1 MAQDHKKPNPWDEFQ
16 HELDVEAEQAR
27 RSLREVSSMLEQSQ
41 TELARLTQ
49 RNAVVTGHLQQV
61 QAQLE
66 ELPRADIRMAY
77 TAALD
82 SQQRLLVMRGQLEKL
97 QSDHA
102 ALGRYTG
109 LLEKVRRM
117 VTENLNRA
125 RSGSGSGSLE
135 MVINAQ
141 EAERQRLSR
150 QMHDGPAQA
159 LSNFIVQ
166 AEIINRLFDMD
177 PARAKEELANLKTSA
192 MTTFQRVRSFIFDL
206 RPMMLDDLGLVP
218 TLRRYMDTY
227 KEQTGMDCNLSVK
240 GAERRFEPYVE
251 VMIFRAVQEL
261 MGNAARHNADNP
273 VKIQVNVQLTIEDS
287 LVKVVVSD
295 NGKGFDTEAAAQKG
309 GLGLKIIRDRAEM
322 LGGYFEVDS
331 REGQGCR
338 VTFQVATP
346 ETTAA
351 GLKS

>member
-1 MAQDHKKPNPWDEFQ
+1 MAQDPKKPNPWDEFQ
-16 HELDVEAEQAR
+16 RELESEIDQSR
-27 RSLREVSSMLEQSQ
+27 RLLKEVSSMLEQSQ
-41 TELARLTQ
+41 TEMARLTQ

-82 SQQRLLVMRGQLEKL
+82 SQQRLLLMRGQLEKL
-97 QSDHA
+97 QSDQASLNRHI
-102 ALGRYTG
+102 GV
-109 LLEKVRRM
+109 LENVQRQSS
-117 VTENLNRA
+117 ENLSRA
-125 RSGSGSGSLE
+125 RGGGGSTSLE

-177 PARAKEELANLKTSA
+177 AGRAREELANLKTSA
-192 MTTFQRVRSFIFDL
+192 MTTFQKVRTFIFDL

-218 TLRRYMDTY
+218 TLRRYMDAF
-227 KEQTGMDCNLSVK
+227 KEQTGLDCHLSVK

-273 VKIQVNVQLTIEDS
+273 VKIQVNVQITIEEN

-295 NGKGFDTEAAAQKG
+295 NGKGFDVDAAAQKG
-309 GLGLKIIRDRAEM
+309 GLGLKLIRERAEL
-322 LGGYFEVDS
+322 LGGFFEVDT

-338 VTFQVATP
+338 VTFQVAAP
-346 ETTAA
+346 EVSAP